1 MKEVVKIALAQI
13 SCQQADKTKN
23 LTKIRKTVARAKK
36 QGAEL
41 VIFPELSLTG
51 YVVRDEIY
59 ELAERIPGP
68 STKIMEDVAKKN
80 QIHVVFG
87 MPEISDKT
95 EATLHNSAVLIGP
108 EGFIGK
114 YHKMYLP
121 THSIFEEKRYFR
133 PGYQTAVFDT
143 ELGKLGLIICY
154 DIYFPEV
161 TRLTRLKGAELIVC
175 ISASPGV
182 RRSFFEVLTVA
193 RAIENTAFLAFVNL
207 AGIQDGLQFWGG
219 SRLVGPSGRILVQA
233 KYDEDDFVM
242 GEVNYPDIRAIE
254 AFVPTLRDL
263 RPELFEQLKK
273 SAEEL

>member
-1 MKEVVKIALAQI
+1 MKEVFKIALAQI
-13 SCQQADKTKN
+13 SCKQADKTEN
-23 LTKIRKTVARAKK
+23 LRKIKKTVAKAKR

-68 STKIMEDVAKKN
+68 STKIIEDVAKKN
-80 QIHVVFG
+80 DIHVVFG

-108 EGFIGK
+108 EGFVGK

-121 THSIFEEKRYFR
+121 THSIFEERRYFR
-133 PGYQTAVFDT
+133 PGYETAVFDT

-161 TRLTRLKGAELIVC
+161 ARLTRLKGAELIVC

-219 SRLVGPSGRILVQA
+219 SRLMGPSGRVLVQA

-242 GEVNYPDIRAIE
+242 GEVNYPDIRSIE
-254 AFVPTLRDL
+254 PFVPTLRDL
-263 RPELFEQLKK
+263 RPELFDQLKR

>member
-1 MKEVVKIALAQI
+1 
-13 SCQQADKTKN
+13 
-23 LTKIRKTVARAKK
+23 
-36 QGAEL
+36 
-41 VIFPELSLTG
+41 
-51 YVVRDEIY
+51 
-59 ELAERIPGP
+59 LAERIPGP

-80 QIHVVFG
+80 QIHLVFG
-87 MPEISDKT
+87 MPEISAKT

-108 EGFIGK
+108 GGFIGK

-219 SRLVGPSGRILVQA
+219 SRLVGPSGKILVQA

-242 GEVNYPDIRAIE
+242 GEVNYPDIRSTE
-254 AFVPTLRDL
+254 AFVPTLKDL

>member
-1 MKEVVKIALAQI
+1 MKEVFKVALAQI
-13 SCQQADKTKN
+13 SCRQANKTEN
-23 LTKIRKTVARAKK
+23 LTKIKKFVARAKK

-59 ELAERIPGP
+59 ELAEKIPGP

-80 QIHVVFG
+80 DIHVIFG
-87 MPEISDKT
+87 MPEVSDKT
-95 EATLHNSAVLIGP
+95 EATLHNSAVFIGP
-108 EGFIGK
+108 KGFIGK

-219 SRLVGPSGRILVQA
+219 SRLVGPSGRVLVQA

-242 GEVNYPDIRAIE
+242 GEVNYPDIRPIE

-263 RPELFEQLKK
+263 RPELFDQLKR

>member
-1 MKEVVKIALAQI
+1 MKEAFNIALAQI
-13 SCQQADKTKN
+13 SCHQADKAEN
-23 LTKIRKTVARAKK
+23 LAKIKKIVAKAKK

-59 ELAERIPGP
+59 DLAERIPGS
-68 STKIMEDVAKKN
+68 STRMMEDIAKKN
-80 QIHVVFG
+80 QIHLVFG

-108 EGFIGK
+108 EGLIGK

-161 TRLTRLKGAELIVC
+161 TRLTRLKGAELIIC

-219 SRLVGPSGRILVQA
+219 SRLIGPSGRILVQA
-233 KYDEDDFVM
+233 KYDEEDFVT
-242 GEVNYPDIRAIE
+242 GEVNYPDIRSIE

-263 RPELFEQLKK
+263 RPELFEKLKK

>member
-1 MKEVVKIALAQI
+1 MKEVFKIALAQI
-13 SCQQADKTKN
+13 SCQQADKAEN
-23 LTKIRKTVARAKK
+23 LTKIKRIAAKAKK

-68 STKIMEDVAKKN
+68 STEIMEDVAKKN
-80 QIHVVFG
+80 QIHLVFG

-121 THSIFEEKRYFR
+121 THSIFEERRYFR

-143 ELGKLGLIICY
+143 ELGKLGLMICY

-193 RAIENTAFLAFVNL
+193 RAIENTAFLAFANL
-207 AGIQDGLQFWGG
+207 AGIEDGLQFWGG
-219 SRLVGPSGRILVQA
+219 SRLVGPSGRVLVQA
-233 KYDEDDFVM
+233 KYDEDDLVM
-242 GEVNYPDIRAIE
+242 GEVNYPDIRSIE

-263 RPELFEQLKK
+263 RPELFDQLKRN
-273 SAEEL
+273 AEEL

>member
-1 MKEVVKIALAQI
+1 MKEKFNVALAQI
-13 SCQQADKTKN
+13 SCQQADKAKN
-23 LTKIRKTVARAKK
+23 MAKIKKIVTNAKRA
-36 QGAEL
+36 GAEL
-41 VIFPELSLTG
+41 VVFPEMSLTG
-51 YVVRDEIY
+51 YVIRDEIY

-68 STKIMEDVAKKN
+68 STRTMEEVAKKN
-80 QIHVVFG
+80 KIYVVFG
-87 MPEISDKT
+87 MPETSAKT
-95 EATLHNSAVLIGP
+95 EATLHNSAVLVGP

-133 PGYQTAVFDT
+133 PGYETAVFDT
-143 ELGKLGLIICY
+143 DLGKLGLIICY

-161 TRLTRLKGAELIVC
+161 TRLTRLNGAELIIC

-219 SRLVGPSGRILVQA
+219 SRLIGPSGRVLAQA

-242 GEVNYPDIRAIE
+242 SQVNYPDIRSIE

-273 SAEEL
+273 GAEGI

>member
-1 MKEVVKIALAQI
+1 MKEVFKIALAQI
-13 SCQQADKTKN
+13 SCKQADKTEN
-23 LTKIRKTVARAKK
+23 LRKIKKTVAKAKR

-51 YVVRDEIY
+51 YVVKDEIY

-68 STKIMEDVAKKN
+68 STKIIEDVAKKN
-80 QIHVVFG
+80 DIHVVFG
-87 MPEISDKT
+87 LPEISDKT

-133 PGYQTAVFDT
+133 PGYETAVFDT

-161 TRLTRLKGAELIVC
+161 ARLTRLKGAELIVC

-219 SRLVGPSGRILVQA
+219 SRLIGPSGRVLVQA

-242 GEVNYPDIRAIE
+242 GEVNYPDIRSIE

-263 RPELFEQLKK
+263 RPELFDQLKR

>member
-1 MKEVVKIALAQI
+1 MKEVFKIALAQI
-13 SCQQADKTKN
+13 SCQQADKAKN

-80 QIHVVFG
+80 QIHLVFG
-87 MPEISDKT
+87 MPEISAKT

-242 GEVNYPDIRAIE
+242 GEVNYPDIRSIE

>member
-1 MKEVVKIALAQI
+1 MKEVFKIALAQI
-13 SCQQADKTKN
+13 SCQQADKAEN

-80 QIHVVFG
+80 QIHLVFG

>member
-1 MKEVVKIALAQI
+1 
-13 SCQQADKTKN
+13 
-23 LTKIRKTVARAKK
+23 
-36 QGAEL
+36 
-41 VIFPELSLTG
+41 
-51 YVVRDEIY
+51 
-59 ELAERIPGP
+59 
-68 STKIMEDVAKKN
+68 MEDIAKKN
-80 QIHVVFG
+80 QIHLVFG

-108 EGFIGK
+108 EGLIGK

-161 TRLTRLKGAELIVC
+161 TRLTRLKGAELIIC

-219 SRLVGPSGRILVQA
+219 SRLIGPSGRILVQA
-233 KYDEDDFVM
+233 KYDEEDFVT
-242 GEVNYPDIRAIE
+242 GEVNYPDIRSIE

-263 RPELFEQLKK
+263 RPELFEKLKK